1 MVVKVL
7 PIDGIEATKLTSALD
22 FHDIRQS
29 VEEITQ
35 QNYANAPVLLEQ
47 ECRKNNQI
55 YLHRDDDCKIDGFFM
70 VGWDT
75 VAGIKGKTVFLGL
88 SSVAQTAKSKG
99 IGGNL
104 YRSFFKDA
112 AEHAGNNAETVVW
125 WFHTATPIVA
135 NAFWKIAP
143 HVAPTPN
150 GEYTAQDALDIGLIK
165 SRYGMASFGQDNHP
179 FVLRRY
185 AKARYADDEVK
196 RLGSLVGQGEHLLNR
211 LSIDERNGDRM
222 LFLGRVFK
230 SVPSR

>member
-1 MVVKVL
+1 M
-7 PIDGIEATKLTSALD
+7 PIDGIELTRLASALESQ
-22 FHDIRQS
+22 DIRRS
-29 VEEITQ
+29 IEEITQ

-47 ECRKNNQI
+47 EYRKNNQI
-55 YLHRDDDCKIDGFFM
+55 YFHRDDDCKIDGFFM

-75 VAGIKGKTVFLGL
+75 VVGIEGKTVFLGL

-112 AEHAGNNAETVVW
+112 AEHASNTGETVVW

-135 NAFWKIAP
+135 NAFCKIAP
-143 HVAPTPN
+143 HIAPTAN
-150 GEYTAQDALDIGLIK
+150 GEYAAQDARDIALIK
-165 SRYGMASFGQDNHP
+165 SSHGMASFGAESHP
-179 FVLRRY
+179 FVLRGY
-185 AKARYADDEVK
+185 AKARYADDEVN
-196 RLGSLVGQGEHLLNR
+196 RLGSLSGQEGHLLKR

-230 SVPSR
+230 SVPN